1 MHRNRLI
8 KAFLLFGVAL
18 PLLGGCLHRKESI
31 TISKDGSAVIKLD
44 FDGDLDDLEFGDAM
58 PSSQNGWEVTR
69 SVERQDDGEETHILK
84 ATQAFAAG
92 MPLPATFASP
102 TDPDRDLYLRFPT
115 TYRTETRDDGVYHYF
130 HRVYRPRAWAIV
142 QYWEE
147 ALIEDRHEELA
158 KKPMEELTA
167 GERQTL
173 FEAFAEVEARKQLEY
188 AKEAVQEAAPLIPSE
203 TQLQA
208 RRALLDAYGSAD
220 LGAIAGRCID
230 TPDDESRGACFE
242 EETAK
247 LLSDAHDAYVEVL
260 TRVAGLDPTQ
270 LASWERAYQRS
281 QRRYE
286 LTGMLANH
294 QFEISVSMPGRIVAH
309 NGDQVAE
316 NRPPVRVEWEFDGQ
330 AFRDRPYELV
340 MITKEPLPKNAEMGS
355 SSHER

>member
-1 MHRNRLI
+1 MRRNRLI
-8 KAFLLFGVAL
+8 KAFLLFCVAL

-31 TISKDGSAVIKLD
+31 TISKDGSAVITLD
-44 FDGDLDDLEFGDAM
+44 FEGDLDDLELGDAM
-58 PSSQNGWEVTR
+58 PSSQNGWEITR
-69 SVERQDDGEETHILK
+69 SVERRDNGEETHILN

-130 HRVYRPRAWAIV
+130 HRVYPPRAWAIV
-142 QYWEE
+142 QYWEK

-158 KKPMEELTA
+158 KKPIEELTA

-188 AKEAVQEAAPLIPSE
+188 AKDAVQEAAPLIPSE
-203 TQLQA
+203 TQLHA
-208 RRALLDAYGSAD
+208 RRALLDAYGAAD

-247 LLSDAHDAYVEVL
+247 LLSEAHDAYVEVL

-286 LTGMLANH
+286 LTGMLANQ

-309 NGDQVAE
+309 NGDHVAE

-340 MITKEPLPKNAEMGS
+340 LITKEPLPKNAEIES
-355 SSHER
+355 SSHDR